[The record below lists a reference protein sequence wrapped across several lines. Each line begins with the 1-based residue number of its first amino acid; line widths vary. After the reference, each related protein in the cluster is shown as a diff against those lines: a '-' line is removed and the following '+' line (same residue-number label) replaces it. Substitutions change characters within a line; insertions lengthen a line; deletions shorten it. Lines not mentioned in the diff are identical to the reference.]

1 MSVRTT
7 LENNSVNVFDV
18 NFSISYEPFKHSAA
32 GGQCHCWVHMSM
44 KFICTVCEARF
55 ITYFTDTLDICMKH
69 L

>member
-32 GGQCHCWVHMSM
+32 GGQCHCWGSYVYEVHMH
-44 KFICTVCEARF
+44 C
-55 ITYFTDTLDICMKH
+55 L
-69 L
+69 